1 MNAITYVKKMT
12 LLKIKSVVKVKC
24 CSGSE
29 QGKSGVTI
37 LNKHPLEK
45 LFRKFWCGYFGL
57 CFCFFFVFLHL
68 HLLHTC
74 GQLLLQTFYFHRH
87 DLSLYNFFYRFT
99 LFEKQNFFYFSY
111 LHYSY
116 SLQLFHDGGPYH
128 LVTSPLIYR
137 ANQLTSFYMIRTFF
151 MK

>member
-57 CFCFFFVFLHL
+57 CFCFFLFFCICICCTRVGNYFCRLFTFTDMICPCIIFFIVSLFLKNRIFFIFL
-68 HLLHTC
+68 ICITHTH
-74 GQLLLQTFYFHRH
+74 F
-87 DLSLYNFFYRFT
+87 N
-99 LFEKQNFFYFSY
+99 
-111 LHYSY
+111 
-116 SLQLFHDGGPYH
+116 
-128 LVTSPLIYR
+128 
-137 ANQLTSFYMIRTFF
+137 SFMTGVRII
-151 MK
+151 

>member
-1 MNAITYVKKMT
+1 MNAINYVKKMT

-45 LFRKFWCGYFGL
+45 LFRKFWCRYFGL
-57 CFCFFFVFLHL
+57 CFCFFFHL

-87 DLSLYNFFYRFT
+87 DLSLYNFFHEIVKFCVHSGILRYQ
-99 LFEKQNFFYFSY
+99 LSFFVEICSKVDDN
-111 LHYSY
+111 
-116 SLQLFHDGGPYH
+116 SL
-128 LVTSPLIYR
+128 
-137 ANQLTSFYMIRTFF
+137 
-151 MK
+151 